1 MENNINVSLWE
12 LFDTYVANHDTG
24 DSCLDLVRELLI
36 NYIQKNGKE
45 NTKEL
50 LTKLAAANLSNKN
63 GYSEEDLKVV
73 ISEFDL
79 LSYLCKD

>member
-12 LFDTYVANHDTG
+12 VFDAYVSNQDTG
-24 DSCLDLVRELLI
+24 DSCLDLVREMLI
-36 NYIQKNGKE
+36 NYVQANGKE

-63 GYSEEDLKVV
+63 GYSEEDRENVMH
-73 ISEFDL
+73 EFDE

>member
-1 MENNINVSLWE
+1 MENNITVSLWE
-12 LFDTYVANHDTG
+12 VFDAYVANHDTG
-24 DSCLDLVRELLI
+24 DSCLDLVREMLI
-36 NYIQKNGKE
+36 NYVQANGKE

-63 GYSEEDLKVV
+63 GYSETDRKA
-73 ISEFDL
+73 IMREFDL